1 MKLQHEIVDAT
12 KMRSLGIV
20 LLFVVLS
27 SVGCTSP
34 SGTESPPGF
43 GNVSLTSWQQRY
55 VSIGPKYRNIRV
67 CNDIRSNG
75 SVIAT
80 IHTGRSKT
88 LAPSACLTD
97 RGDSFVVQNQGGSSV
112 RVNYSV
118 VS

>member
-1 MKLQHEIVDAT
+1 MT
-12 KMRSLGIV
+12 KTRSLGIV

-27 SVGCTSP
+27 GVGCTSP
-34 SGTESPPGF
+34 SGTAGAPGF

-55 VSIGPKYRNIRV
+55 VSIGPKYLNIRV

-75 SVIAT
+75 PVIAT
-80 IHTGRSKT
+80 IRSGWSRT

-112 RVNYSV
+112 RVNYSA
-118 VS
+118 S